1 MFSVA
6 NGPSHLVCKN
16 CPINEKVW
24 HNNEITKCLFHF
36 YQIMK
41 NSSLSGDGE
50 VEMDEVDVVG
60 ARLEDVRLFR
70 DRFSI
75 SMVKPVEKQLRVLDD
90 DKRLDDHHLEELL
103 YETLF
108 DLNSKK
114 SIFII
119 NLCSDLPR

>member
-1 MFSVA
+1 
-6 NGPSHLVCKN
+6 
-16 CPINEKVW
+16 
-24 HNNEITKCLFHF
+24 
-36 YQIMK
+36 MK
-41 NSSLSGDGE
+41 NSGLSGDGE

-75 SMVKPVEKQLRVLDD
+75 SMVEPVEKQLGVLDD
-90 DKRLDDHHLEELL
+90 DQRLDDHHLEELL